1 MKIECVFLHNTIP
14 MKSQS
19 EWVFPLLFLLVLN
32 FFHHRDA
39 ARFSSASSFFLLF
52 SSLESSSTYSYVCTT
67 MNDRGED
74 EEKIEKQTSLHYTS
88 NIWVWVGFPS
98 IFHAQLF
105 FLLFFCYSTH
115 RIYIMMEILNL
126 LIYFI
131 SYFSSIRDFIF
142 LSIFALLVN
151 FVRRSAIILRFI
163 DFFSS
168 FFHFS
173 PSAGKVIHHKSSIN
187 IMKIYCSRVR

>member
-39 ARFSSASSFFLLF
+39 ARFSSASSFFSSLL

-67 MNDRGED
+67 MNDRED

-131 SYFSSIRDFIF
+131 SYFFFNTRFHF
-142 LSIFALLVN
+142 
-151 FVRRSAIILRFI
+151 FI
-163 DFFSS
+163 DLRALGELCAPLSYYSTIYRFF
-168 FFHFS
+168 
-173 PSAGKVIHHKSSIN
+173 
-187 IMKIYCSRVR
+187 